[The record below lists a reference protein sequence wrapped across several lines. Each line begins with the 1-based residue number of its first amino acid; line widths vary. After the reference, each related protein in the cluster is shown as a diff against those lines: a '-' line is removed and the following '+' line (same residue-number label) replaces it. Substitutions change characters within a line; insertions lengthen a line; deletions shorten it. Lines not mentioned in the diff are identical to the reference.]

1 MFPAVHTQEDDKA
14 RIVTQARLNRAKFQA
29 LRLVKKHEQDIL
41 LAFELAARDR
51 SDKIKRVRGDIDKVS
66 QRIRCCKLG
75 DTSEGCWGESDEC
88 EILVNQNQE
97 HTFNELIGT
106 VLHESLHYVCKECR
120 GYGLRYLCTQA
131 EHAAMTILGEH
142 Y

>member
-1 MFPAVHTQEDDKA
+1 MFPAVHTQEDDKP

-29 LRLVKKHEQDIL
+29 LRLVKKHEEDIL

-51 SDKIKRVRGDIDKVS
+51 SDKIKRVRVDIDKVS

-75 DTSEGCWGESDEC
+75 ECEGCYGESDDE
-88 EILVNQNQE
+88 EVYVNQNQV
-97 HTFNELIGT
+97 HTRNELIGT
-106 VLHESLHYVCKECR
+106 ILHESLHYVCKECR
-120 GYGLRYLCTQA
+120 GHGLRYMCTQA
-131 EHAAMTILGEH
+131 EHVAMTYLGEK